1 MLFASREDEQKMFML
16 IGTQKNTFIVF
27 IGFDWGALSA
37 IK

>member
-1 MLFASREDEQKMFML
+1 ML

-37 IK
+37 IKK